1 MPWGCL
7 AGGNVLQIRK
17 VATGVRVLT
26 YNLQEGG
33 GDRLDRIAAVVRRQ
47 RPDAVAL
54 QEVTSEER
62 ARFLAQEL
70 EMQLVFGETNIPC
83 HIAWLSRFSIRRS
96 ESYRFPT
103 LSKGLL
109 EVEVDV
115 LGDPL
120 RLFTTHLASRH
131 DAQTPDQEISVV
143 LEVLRHSSDT
153 PHVLAGD
160 LNSLRPGDS
169 VGQPPLGEEKRG
181 DARDGAPRKT
191 IQSILD
197 AGYTDCYRAVHPYK
211 RGYSYPSPA
220 PWLRLDYIFASAHMA
235 PCLRDCD
242 VVQDAEAVL
251 ASDHLP
257 VWAEF
262 RRVGRSSYEG

>member
-1 MPWGCL
+1 M
-7 AGGNVLQIRK
+7 
-17 VATGVRVLT
+17 LT

-33 GDRLDRIAAVVRRQ
+33 ADRLDRIAAVVRRQ

-62 ARFLAQEL
+62 VRFLAQEL
-70 EMQLVFGETNIPC
+70 GMHVAVGEANIPY
-83 HIAWLSRFSIRRS
+83 HLAWLSHLPIRRS
-96 ESYRFPT
+96 ENYRFPT

-143 LEVLRHSSDT
+143 LEVLRRSSDT
-153 PHVLAGD
+153 PHVLTGD

-169 VGQPPLGEEKRG
+169 VGQPPPGEEKRG
-181 DARDGAPRKT
+181 DARDGAPRIT
-191 IQSILD
+191 IQAILD
-197 AGYTDCYRAVHPYK
+197 AGYTDCYRTVHP
-211 RGYSYPSPA
+211 RQSGYSYPSTA
-220 PWLRLDYIFASAHMA
+220 PWLRLDYIFASPHLA
-235 PCLRDCD
+235 PRLRKCD
-242 VVQDAEAVL
+242 VVQGEEAVI

-262 RRVGRSSYEG
+262 GAGGMLPVNE